1 MTNQEFEAA
10 TIGEAHTPTP
20 LQLAV
25 ADIEKLSI
33 SRAPERRIGSSHDG
47 ARPFVV
53 APSDYVA
60 HSLEAYLPKPP
71 RIREKRHLLDPDS
84 FIRYYNR
91 FATPTS
97 VIFAS
102 HHSDGTIRAEFDYHG
117 DASDPQWREHS
128 AFYEC
133 PRTDEWRAWVRIND
147 SWLSQADFAEFIE
160 DHLLDIYEPK
170 GAQMLEIAKRMQ
182 ATKNIHFTSG
192 ISLQSGDIDFEFRET
207 TQATAD
213 QPGKKDKFTLPEEI
227 TLGLSVFEGFA
238 PYQVKAKFRYRINDG
253 QLKMKIVLHRPDL
266 VIKKAFDEVLQK
278 ITEGTEATVYRVP

>member
-33 SRAPERRIGSSHDG
+33 SRTPERRIGVSQDG

-53 APSDYVA
+53 APSDYEA

-71 RIREKRHLLDPDS
+71 RIRENRHLLDPDS
-84 FIRYYNR
+84 FIQYYNR

-102 HHSDGTIRAEFDYHG
+102 HHSNGKIRAEFDYHG

-128 AFYEC
+128 AVYEC
-133 PRTDEWRAWVRIND
+133 PQTDDWKAWVGIND
-147 SWLSQADFAEFIE
+147 LWLSQANFAEFIE
-160 DHLLDIYEPK
+160 NHTVDIYKPN
-170 GAQMLEIAKRMQ
+170 GAQMLEIATRMQ

-192 ISLQSGDIDFEFRET
+192 VSLQSGDIDFEFREET
-207 TQATAD
+207 SATAD
-213 QPGKKDKFTLPEEI
+213 QPGKKDKFTLPQEI
-227 TLGLSVFEGFA
+227 TLGLSPFEGFD
-238 PYQVKAKFRYRINDG
+238 PYEVKAKFRYRITDG

-278 ITEGTEATVYRVP
+278 ITDGTEATVYRVP